1 MATNT
6 RKQAAAFRSRG
17 RFPRFAAWGAL
28 AAPLLAAGAALLAR
42 RADDERTQRVLT
54 DVHFGLVALG
64 IVLAVVAIV
73 LWLRRRATGV
83 IVPASVALALGV
95 AFASTAGRTWRVP
108 CRKTAASDVHW
119 QPYVSTEGRFAAIFP
134 GPPVGRAVGPAGGFQ
149 AHDVAATLPD
159 GSIFGVTWLDTPG
172 LSGAAA
178 DNGQTLLNAILARR
192 SGTGQVL
199 SQRPL
204 SVQTHP
210 GHELR
215 LRVPADAGPNL
226 LISRDYVVG
235 PRSYQL
241 LVQLPESDEKRRGR
255 EIELFF
261 ESFRLIPADFSQASS
276 RPAATLP

>member
-1 MATNT
+1 M
-6 RKQAAAFRSRG
+6 
-17 RFPRFAAWGAL
+17 
-28 AAPLLAAGAALLAR
+28 
-42 RADDERTQRVLT
+42 
-54 DVHFGLVALG
+54 HFGLVALG

-83 IVPASVALALGV
+83 IVPALVALVLGV
-95 AFASTAGRTWRVP
+95 AFASMAGRTWLAQG
-108 CRKTAASDVHW
+108 RKTAASDVHW

-172 LSGAAA
+172 LTGA
-178 DNGQTLLNAILARR
+178 NGRTLLNAILARR

-199 SQRPL
+199 SERPL
-204 SVQTHP
+204 SFQTHP

-215 LRVPADAGPNL
+215 LRVPTNTGPNL

-241 LVQLPESDEKRRGR
+241 LVQMPEADEKRRGAR
-255 EIELFF
+255 
-261 ESFRLIPADFSQASS
+261 SSYSSS
-276 RPAATLP
+276 RSG